1 MEMGEINYTDMIAK
15 ALAEAGEAKAMAKE
29 ALTESREA
37 LRLREES
44 QLTFEA
50 IRSTIKTFLS
60 IISLCTF
67 TMGII
72 RAIPSLLDWLG

>member
-1 MEMGEINYTDMIAK
+1 MGETINYTDMIAK

-29 ALTESREA
+29 ALAESREA

-44 QLTFEA
+44 QLTIEA
-50 IRSTIKTFLS
+50 IRSTIKTFLA

-72 RAIPSLLDWLG
+72 RVIPDVISWLG